1 MAKLPLIVF
10 IFYTYLSAVVNL
22 YLCASICVWCAK
34 TRSALFEATGLKSF
48 QLLPIAQTES
58 CDNYIFILFLFMSA
72 TSCFYLVDL
81 WHSDNEQARSV
92 IGTAAG
98 CPVEMHTSRLE
109 TVSLCLTTLH
119 HLRLTLLRLPVLL
132 LAHNAH
138 ARICICTHSLWVHA
152 RLTRAIW
159 WWCWDGFLTDF
170 VA

>member
-1 MAKLPLIVF
+1 MAKLPQIVF
-10 IFYTYLSAVVNL
+10 IFYMSAVVNS

-34 TRSALFEATGLKSF
+34 MRSALFEATGLKSF
-48 QLLPIAQTES
+48 QLLPTAQTES
-58 CDNYIFILFLFMSA
+58 RDNYILNLFLFMSA

-81 WHSDNEQARSV
+81 WHSDNEQAHSV

-109 TVSLCLTTLH
+109 TVSLCLTTRH

-138 ARICICTHSLWVHA
+138 THICICTHSL
-152 RLTRAIW
+152 
-159 WWCWDGFLTDF
+159 
-170 VA
+170 